1 MFHLVRRYAIPT
13 AAREEMCRFFILA
26 AGGDQVM
33 GHTTD
38 SLDFATTGEERK
50 REKGSRAKER
60 KQDELMMRDEI
71 DESPGDEVHDIK
83 RDTAA
88 PHIADH
94 TNRLEATAFF
104 IPGQHGDHACCGDR
118 ACAHARDVVPL

>member
-1 MFHLVRRYAIPT
+1 MFHSVRRYAIPT
-13 AAREEMCRFFILA
+13 AARDEIEDVPFILA

-60 KQDELMMRDEI
+60 KPSKMSSDERCR
-71 DESPGDEVHDIK
+71 DESPGDEVM
-83 RDTAA
+83 RYMT
-88 PHIADH
+88 
-94 TNRLEATAFF
+94 
-104 IPGQHGDHACCGDR
+104 
-118 ACAHARDVVPL
+118 